1 MNMKNSNK
9 AVLAI
14 VLILLAASSRLID
27 HMANFTPVL
36 AIAIFGGALLKRQLA
51 YVLPLAIMLISD
63 FAIELIRPGEGFY
76 PGQIYVYISFL
87 LVAALSSG
95 VLRKRNRQPEWI
107 LGTSLG
113 SSLVFF
119 LVSNFGAWVSLP
131 MYEKSFSGLLMCYQN
146 AIPFMRGEV
155 LSTLLFSGILFGMY
169 HLSTAFLFKAA
180 EKRA

>member
-107 LGTSLG
+107 
-113 SSLVFF
+113 
-119 LVSNFGAWVSLP
+119 
-131 MYEKSFSGLLMCYQN
+131 
-146 AIPFMRGEV
+146 
-155 LSTLLFSGILFGMY
+155 
-169 HLSTAFLFKAA
+169 
-180 EKRA
+180 